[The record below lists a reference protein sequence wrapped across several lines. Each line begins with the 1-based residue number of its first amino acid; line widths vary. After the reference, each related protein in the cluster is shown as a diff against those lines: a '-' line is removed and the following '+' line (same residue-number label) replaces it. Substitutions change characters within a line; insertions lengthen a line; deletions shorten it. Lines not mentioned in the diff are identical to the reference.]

1 MIEMARLA
9 SQERLGYYPTP
20 QVVVDLIKSCLMR
33 SGEGKVR
40 IYDPCAGTGDAVAQ
54 IANHLQAESFG
65 VELDKKRAEQAKK
78 VLGKVIHGDSFRVS
92 VRSGSM
98 SCLFLN
104 PPYSYDE
111 GGRFE
116 NKFLAHTASSLQTGG
131 VLVLII
137 SIRSLNM
144 AMTRYLASWFN
155 DMRLTL
161 FPRDEFERFKQIV
174 ILGRKRKEALLNNEA
189 LKDLEEARAQLF
201 KGYVPWLE
209 LTPGCCKYDVPPSV
223 LPEKL
228 FHFRNLE
235 MTGEEMISELA
246 EDGFDREMFD
256 LVVRRNG
263 NVKIR
268 PAAPLRK
275 GHLAILVASGM
286 TDGLVEKN
294 GKRLLI
300 KGTVRK
306 EKVKTVE
313 TDENVEIATERD
325 VLKIEIVGLD
335 LKNGELFSIQ

>member
-1 MIEMARLA
+1 MARLA
-9 SQERLGYYPTP
+9 SQERLGYFPTP
-20 QVVVDLIKSCLMR
+20 QVVVDLIKSCLGR
-33 SGEGKVR
+33 SGDGKIR

-78 VLGKVIHGDSFRVS
+78 SLGKVIQGDSLRVS

-104 PPYSYDE
+104 PPYDYYE
-111 GGRFE
+111 GARLE
-116 NKFLAHTASSLQTGG
+116 NKFIAHTGPSLQTGG

-137 SIRSLNM
+137 SIRSLNQM
-144 AMTRYLASWFN
+144 MRRYLASWFS
-155 DMRLTL
+155 DLRLTL
-161 FPRDEFERFKQIV
+161 FPKKEFERFKQIV
-174 ILGRKRKEALLNNEA
+174 IFGRKKKEAVLNKEA
-189 LKDLEEARAQLF
+189 LKDLDEASAQLF
-201 KGYVPWLE
+201 RDYVPWLE
-209 LTPGCCKYDVPPSV
+209 LTPGCCRYEVPPAS
-223 LPEKL
+223 LPEKF

-235 MTGEEMISELA
+235 MTGEEMIGELA
-246 EDGFDREMFD
+246 EDGFEHEVFD
-256 LVVRRNG
+256 LVVKRNG
-263 NVKIR
+263 NVRIR

-286 TDGLVEKN
+286 TDGLVEKD

-313 TDENVEIATERD
+313 TDENVQTITERD

-335 LKNGELFSIQ
+335 LRSGEIFSIQ